1 MELAAR
7 LKPIKPSA
15 TLAISAKAKEMK
27 AQGIDVVSL
36 SAGEPDFP
44 TPEHICEAAI
54 KAIRDGHHGYTA
66 ADGMPELKEAV
77 IRKYRRDSGLDYTP
91 AQVVATCGGKHAIYS
106 LAQATLGPG
115 DEVIIPAPYWVS
127 YPPIVMLAGATPV
140 IVQTDRGS
148 GFKMSPDQL
157 REALSDRTKAII
169 INSPSNPTGGI
180 YTKEELAALAEAA
193 FERDVL
199 IWTDDIY
206 EKLVFEGQQFHTVAA
221 LKPEYK
227 DRVVILNGVAKT
239 YAMTGWRIGFLT
251 GPENVARAV
260 AKIQSQSTSNP
271 CTPAQFAAVAALD
284 GTQEPVEE
292 MRRAF
297 DRRRLLIMELLGKLN
312 VTVDPPLGA
321 FYVFPDFSAYLG
333 GRIKDSAG
341 LCAYLLDQAKVAS
354 VPGVAFG
361 SEGYVR
367 FSYATSDENIEE
379 AVARLEKSLANLG

>member
-15 TLAISAKAKEMK
+15 TLAISAKAKEMR

-36 SAGEPDFP
+36 SVGEPDFP
-44 TPEHICEAAI
+44 TPPHVCEAAI
-54 KAIRDGHHGYTA
+54 KAIKDGHHGYTA

-77 IRKYRRDSGLDYTP
+77 IRKYRRDAGLDYTP
-91 AQVVATCGGKHAIYS
+91 AETVITCGGKHAIYG
-106 LAQATLGPG
+106 LAQATLSPG

-140 IVQTDRGS
+140 IVETTRES
-148 GFKMSPDQL
+148 GFKMTPDQL
-157 REALSDRTKAII
+157 RAALTDRTKAII
-169 INSPSNPTGGI
+169 INSPSNPTGGV
-180 YTKEELAALAEAA
+180 YSKEELTALAETA
-193 FERDVL
+193 FEKDLL

-206 EKLVFEGQQFHTVAA
+206 EKLVFEGREFHTVAA

-239 YAMTGWRIGFLT
+239 YAMTGWRIGYLS
-251 GPENVARAV
+251 GPEKVARGV

-271 CTPAQFAAVAALD
+271 TTPAQFAALAALD
-284 GTQEPVEE
+284 GPQGPVEE
-292 MRRAF
+292 MRTAF
-297 DRRRLLIMELLGKLN
+297 DRRRKLIMELLGRLEVK
-312 VTVDPPLGA
+312 VDPPLGA

-333 GRIKDSAG
+333 GKVKDSAA
-341 LCAYLLDQAKVAS
+341 LCAYLLEEAKVAS

-361 SEGYVR
+361 SEGFVR
-367 FSYATSDENIEE
+367 FSYATSDENIRE
-379 AVARLEKSLANLG
+379 AVDRIEKALGKLG

>member
-15 TLAISAKAKEMK
+15 TLAISAKAKEMR

-44 TPEHICEAAI
+44 TPAHICEAAI

-77 IRKYRRDSGLDYTP
+77 IRKYQRDSGLDYTP
-91 AQVVATCGGKHAIYS
+91 AELVITCGGKHAIYG

-140 IVQTDRGS
+140 IVQTDRQS
-148 GFKMSPDQL
+148 GFKMTPDQL
-157 REALSDRTKAII
+157 RAALTDRTRAIV

-180 YTKEELAALAEAA
+180 YSKEELTALAETA
-193 FERDVL
+193 FEKDVL

-206 EKLVFEGQQFHTVAA
+206 EKLVFEGREFHTIPA

-227 DRVVILNGVAKT
+227 DRCVILNGVAKT
-239 YAMTGWRIGFLT
+239 YAMTGWRIGYLS
-251 GPENVARAV
+251 GPEKVARGV

-271 CTPAQFAAVAALD
+271 STPAQFAAMAALD
-284 GTQEPVEE
+284 GDQSPVAE
-292 MRRAF
+292 MHAAF
-297 DRRRLLIMELLGKLN
+297 DRRRLLMMELLKTLE
-312 VTVDPPLGA
+312 VKVDPPLGA

-333 GRIKDSAG
+333 GKIKDSAAMS
-341 LCAYLLDQAKVAS
+341 AYLLEKAKVAS

-361 SEGYVR
+361 SEGYIR
-367 FSYATSDENIEE
+367 FSYATSDENIKE
-379 AVARLEKSLANLG
+379 AVARIEQALSELN

>member
-15 TLAISAKAKEMK
+15 TLAITAKAKEMR

-44 TPEHICEAAI
+44 TPAHICEAAI

-66 ADGMPELKEAV
+66 ADGMPELKQAI
-77 IRKYRRDSGLDYTP
+77 IRKYQRDSGLDYTP

-127 YPPIVMLAGATPV
+127 YPPIVMLAGASPI
-140 IVQTDRGS
+140 IVQTDRAS

-157 REALSDRTKAII
+157 KAALTDKTRAII
-169 INSPSNPTGGI
+169 INSPSNPTGGV
-180 YTKEELAALAEAA
+180 YSKEELAALAEVA
-193 FERDVL
+193 FEKDLL

-206 EKLVFEGQQFHTVAA
+206 EKLVFEGREFHTVAA

-227 DRVVILNGVAKT
+227 DRVVVLNGVAKT
-239 YAMTGWRIGFLT
+239 YAMTGWRIGYLT

-260 AKIQSQSTSNP
+260 SKIQSQSTSNP

-292 MRRAF
+292 MRQAF
-297 DRRRLLIMELLGKLN
+297 DRRRLLIMDLLKKLE
-312 VTVDPPLGA
+312 VEVDPPLGS

-333 GRIKDSAG
+333 GKIQDSAA
-341 LCAYLLDQAKVAS
+341 LSAYFLEEAKVAS

-367 FSYATSDENIEE
+367 FSYATSDENIKE
-379 AVARLEKSLANLG
+379 AVARLEKALGNL